1 MRGGEQLEI
10 GPVVTAQVPEKD
22 LSNCSNA
29 LSISLM
35 IHETIVKVM
44 CIYH

>member
-10 GPVVTAQVPEKD
+10 GAVVTAQVLEKD
-22 LSNCSNA
+22 LSNCSNV

-35 IHETIVKVM
+35 IHDTNVKVM